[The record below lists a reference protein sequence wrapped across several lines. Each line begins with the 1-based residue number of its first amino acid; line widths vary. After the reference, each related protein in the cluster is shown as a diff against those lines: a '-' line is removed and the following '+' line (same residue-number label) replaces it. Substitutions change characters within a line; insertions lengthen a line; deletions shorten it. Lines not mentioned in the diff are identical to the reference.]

1 VVFLQELWGPSPFG
15 GPAFK
20 FPFENCGTVENIS
33 VALTSGRRRQRRVP
47 DTLFHDQVEEA
58 FDHDGV
64 ISAGFISF
72 ADGKLSCDGES
83 ESLGI
88 KARGEDDEIT
98 IVHKMGP
105 RR

>member
-1 VVFLQELWGPSPFG
+1 MDSTNKRLRIECDDNSNAEGGTFKMPMKFVILQTRNGETPILF
-15 GPAFK
+15 
-20 FPFENCGTVENIS
+20 
-33 VALTSGRRRQRRVP
+33 P
-47 DTLFHDQVEEA
+47 DTVFHDQVEEA
-58 FDHDGV
+58 FDHNGV

-72 ADGKLSCDGES
+72 AAGKLSCHGES

>member
-1 VVFLQELWGPSPFG
+1 MLPSTQTEAIGAEEMPMKFVILQTQNGEMPILF
-15 GPAFK
+15 
-20 FPFENCGTVENIS
+20 
-33 VALTSGRRRQRRVP
+33 P

-72 ADGKLSCDGES
+72 AEGKLSCDGES

-88 KARGEDDEIT
+88 QARGEDDEIT
-98 IVHKMGP
+98 IVHKMLS
-105 RR
+105 